1 MPMTTKT
8 LRATLG
14 ALALASLSLLAAPAS
29 AAPPAPVQ
37 TQVPGYYRQAL
48 GEFEITALYDGYV
61 DLAPQL
67 LKGLRADQVQSLLA
81 RMFIA
86 NTKGVQTAVNGYLVH
101 TGDHLVLVDA
111 GAAQCFGPTLGQIN
125 SNLKAAGYSADAVDV
140 VLLTHLHPDHL
151 CGLVDGQGKAAF
163 PNATVYAAKADAD
176 FWLSAKAADA
186 APDGFKPFFKMAGD
200 SVAPYQAG
208 GRFKTYTPGETLIP
222 GVEALDTSGHTPG
235 HRRPR
240 LIRTADAKTAL
251 HPRALVTQPVLE
263 SLIDDVDAFKELA
276 PGLQRL
282 GRGVAVLFKV
292 SGNAGQPDRVAVGFK
307 PLRLAVQRLADLHQR
322 LPQAAACLLR
332 PAVRPQ
338 PRFQP
343 AARAAA
349 VRGLAQHGKNGPCL
363 RPARRAIPPVVVAHL
378 KDAHKAYEHSD
389 PRTT

>member
-1 MPMTTKT
+1 MSMTPTPKT
-8 LRATLG
+8 ARRAGTWRAALG
-14 ALALASLSLLAAPAS
+14 TLALASLSLLAAPAS
-29 AAPPAPVQ
+29 AAPPPPVQ

-101 TGDHLVLVDA
+101 TGEHLVLVDA

-125 SNLKAAGYSADAVDV
+125 SNLKAAGYSAEAVDV

-176 FWLSAKAADA
+176 FWLSTKAADA

-235 HRRPR
+235 HSSYLFRSKGQQALVWGDIVHSHAVQFAHPEVSIEFDSNQKQAIAARKSLFLKAAQSGWMVAGAHLPFPGLGHVRR
-240 LIRTADAKTAL
+240 DAKGYAW
-251 HPRALVTQPVLE
+251 VPVE
-263 SLIDDVDAFKELA
+263 FGPIRK
-276 PGLQRL
+276 
-282 GRGVAVLFKV
+282 
-292 SGNAGQPDRVAVGFK
+292 DR
-307 PLRLAVQRLADLHQR
+307 
-322 LPQAAACLLR
+322 
-332 PAVRPQ
+332 
-338 PRFQP
+338 
-343 AARAAA
+343 
-349 VRGLAQHGKNGPCL
+349 
-363 RPARRAIPPVVVAHL
+363 
-378 KDAHKAYEHSD
+378 
-389 PRTT
+389 